1 VRVRRARLDDAA
13 AIAEVH
19 VRTWQDAYEH
29 VFGAERL
36 TGVTVEQRL
45 PMWRQILQGADQTA
59 FVAEGDG
66 GNVIGW
72 CTVGPS
78 RDDDADGELWGIYV
92 LSDAWGTGAGTALM
106 AAGIEALRDSG
117 CRAVILWVLEDN
129 PRARRFYERE
139 GWVLD
144 GERKEDEFLGVAV
157 TEVRYRRGLTPEG
170 SEPASTTPG

>member
-1 VRVRRARLDDAA
+1 MRVRRARLDDAA
-13 AIAEVH
+13 AIAEIH

-36 TGVTVEQRL
+36 TGVTVAQRL
-45 PMWRQILQGADQTA
+45 PMWRQILRNTEQTA
-59 FVAEGDG
+59 LVAEDDDG
-66 GNVIGW
+66 RLVGW

-92 LSDAWGTGAGTALM
+92 LADAWGSGAGTALM
-106 AAGIEALRDSG
+106 AAGVEALRESG
-117 CRAVILWVLEDN
+117 CGEVILWVLEDN

-144 GERKEDEFLGVAV
+144 GERKDDEFLGVAV
-157 TEVRYRRGLTPEG
+157 TEVRYRRVL
-170 SEPASTTPG
+170 ATPG